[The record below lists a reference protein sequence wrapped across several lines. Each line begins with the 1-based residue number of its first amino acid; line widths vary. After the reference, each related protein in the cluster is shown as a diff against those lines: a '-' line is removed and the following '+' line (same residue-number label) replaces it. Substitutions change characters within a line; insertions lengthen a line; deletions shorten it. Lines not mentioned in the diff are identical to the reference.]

1 MVIAAHNLESP
12 EFCIYRKGKG
22 VNMSRKIVKTKNLPD
37 PSRQEWL
44 LVAIRALAA
53 SNFSRLVAGTP
64 LLCPVR
70 PLPTPHGKVEELPG
84 HGRNR
89 HPVPELC
96 LALDGAAVLNFGD
109 SLYDFAAPALA
120 VIESDLWHCEA
131 RHAKTRAYTLMWV
144 FPAKSSVH
152 LIISRYRHPR
162 RWDNPWS
169 YSFHDPVVCELSNLL
184 QASEKRSADHVEKL
198 RAALIK
204 VVAAVHAD
212 LLTHDNARTN
222 DDRTQ
227 QMLRHVK
234 NYLDTHWN
242 QSISLRQVA
251 STIPLAPTYLNSL
264 FRCWQGKGIHAYLV
278 ERRMKEAFV
287 LCKKSALSAKEV
299 AAAVGFSDPLYFSK
313 VFHKFHGIWPSAVR
327 QK

>member
-1 MVIAAHNLESP
+1 
-12 EFCIYRKGKG
+12 
-22 VNMSRKIVKTKNLPD
+22 MSRKSAKTKDQSDL
-37 PSRQEWL
+37 SQQEWL
-44 LVAIRALAA
+44 LMAIRALAA
-53 SNFSRLVAGTP
+53 SHVSWLVAGTP

-70 PLPTPHGKVEELPG
+70 LLPTSHGKVEELPG

-109 SLYDFAAPALA
+109 NFYDFAAPAMA
-120 VIESDLWHCEA
+120 VIEADLWHCEA
-131 RHAKTRAYTLMWV
+131 RCAKTRAYTLMWV
-144 FPAKSSVH
+144 FTAKSSVH

-169 YSFHDPVVCELSNLL
+169 YSFHDPVVRELSNLL
-184 QASEKRSADHVEKL
+184 QSAEKRSADHVEKL
-198 RAALIK
+198 RASLIK

-212 LLTHDNARTN
+212 LLMHDEARTE

-227 QMLRHVK
+227 RMLRHVK
-234 NYLDTHWN
+234 DYLDTHWN
-242 QSISLRQVA
+242 QPISLRQVA

-264 FRCWQGKGIHAYLV
+264 FRGWQGQGIHAYLV

-313 VFHKFHGIWPSAVR
+313 VFHKFHGVWPSTVQR
-327 QK
+327 K